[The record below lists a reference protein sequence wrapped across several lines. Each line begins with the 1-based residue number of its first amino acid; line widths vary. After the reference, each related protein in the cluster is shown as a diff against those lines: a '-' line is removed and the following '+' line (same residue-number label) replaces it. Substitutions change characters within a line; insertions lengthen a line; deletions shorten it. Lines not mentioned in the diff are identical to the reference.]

1 MSNKDSGRGQNA
13 FEERLAKL
21 EKTVET
27 LSSEEI
33 TLEEAVRQSEQGLND
48 YEACKKILEE
58 ARQKIETYQREDDE
72 EDRDA

>member
-33 TLEEAVRQSEQGLND
+33 TLEEAVRQYEQGLND
-48 YEACKKILEE
+48 YEACKKILEDFFRRSRAAQ
-58 ARQKIETYQREDDE
+58 ARSMRP
-72 EDRDA
+72 